1 MNLDQKSQTSS
12 SATSSTTFNRGP
24 DITDVQ
30 SKQARTRWQRLNALF
45 EPYIERTSERFSDFV
60 DRISP
65 KVSPQLAQQNGL
77 HDLDSPLRARWILR
91 IIMLGLLILFA
102 WAAIGQ
108 IDQVTRAQAV
118 LIASDRTQL
127 VQSPDGGVLT
137 ELHVKEGQTVKA
149 GQLLATLQKDRAAAA
164 VADTRA
170 KVAALR
176 ITLARLHAE
185 VYTKPLEFEPDLL
198 QFTEYIRNQTD
209 LYNKRQTAFKDD
221 IRALENIL
229 VLAEDELRINRQ
241 LEITGDVSRAE
252 VLRLQRGV
260 ADIKAQLTSKRNKYF
275 QDAQTEMTKAQE
287 DLSTQNEQLKD
298 RSQVLE
304 HTELVAP
311 MDAVVNSI
319 KVTTMGGVVKPGE
332 TVVELLPTSD
342 ELIAEAKIPPAD
354 MAFVARGQTASI
366 KIDAYDSSI
375 FGGLRGSVDYISAD
389 ALFAEKANP
398 GVPIGPNNPP
408 IYYIVRIRITGTEF
422 QGDKAQE
429 IKLRPGLT
437 ASVEIKAL
445 ERSVLSYLTKPITKT
460 FGQALGER

>member
-1 MNLDQKSQTSS
+1 MKMNFNLPPHPPSD
-12 SATSSTTFNRGP
+12 SAS
-24 DITDVQ
+24 DVMDVQ
-30 SKQARTRWQRLNALF
+30 PKIPQTRWQKAWAHLQPRIDRA
-45 EPYIERTSERFSDFV
+45 SESIADFV

-65 KVSPQLAQQNGL
+65 QISPQLAQQNDL
-77 HDLDSPLRARWILR
+77 HDLETPLRARWVLR
-91 IIMLGLLILFA
+91 VIMLGLVVLFI

-118 LIASDRTQL
+118 LIAADRTQL
-127 VQSPDGGVLT
+127 IQSPDGGVLT
-137 ELHVKEGQTVKA
+137 ELHIKEGQVVKA

-164 VADTRA
+164 VSDSRA

-185 VYTKPLEFEPDLL
+185 VYGKPLAFDQDLI
-198 QFTEYIRNQTD
+198 QYTEYIRNQTD

-221 IRALENIL
+221 ISALENIL
-229 VLAEDELRINRQ
+229 SLAEDELRINHQ
-241 LEITGDVSRAE
+241 LQATGDVSRAE

-260 ADIKAQLTSKRNKYF
+260 ADIKAQLASKRNKYF
-275 QDAQTEMTKAQE
+275 QDAQAEMTKAQE

-298 RSQVLE
+298 RVQVLD
-304 HTELVAP
+304 HTELVSP

-319 KVTTMGGVVKPGE
+319 KVTTIGGVVKPGE
-332 TVVELLPTSD
+332 TVLELLPTGE
-342 ELIAEAKIPPAD
+342 ELIAEAKIPPSD
-354 MAFVARGQTASI
+354 MAFVALGQNASI
-366 KIDAYDSSI
+366 KIDAYDSAI
-375 FGGLRGSVDYISAD
+375 FGGLRGKVDYISAD
-389 ALFAEKANP
+389 ALFAEKASP

-408 IYYIVRIRITGTEF
+408 IYYVVRVRITGTEF
-422 QGDKAQE
+422 QGEKAHE
-429 IKLRPGLT
+429 IKMRPGLT